1 MREDSSVADSDID
14 DRWLG
19 PVLRRGLQR
28 VPAPHGLW
36 DRIVLPRMEVRPNP
50 NYRFIWILAAT
61 SAFML
66 SVLTM
71 ARGYHLG
78 HSGNEGLGIRM
89 QLASTNVSEI
99 RTWVRDRTGLDLPL
113 RHPSSADVR
122 MAGVSLQESGDI
134 EIRFRAANQDAVMT
148 LSRSRREFPDHTY
161 ISGKSVAN
169 LKTISW
175 SVADGAYTLALHSD
189 DLRAACLVCHADS
202 TL

>member
-1 MREDSSVADSDID
+1 VPDSEID
-14 DRWLG
+14 NRWLG
-19 PVLRRGLQR
+19 PVLRRGLER

-36 DRIVLPRMEVRPNP
+36 DRIVLPRMEVGPSS
-50 NYRFIWILAAT
+50 NYRFIWILAAA

-78 HSGNEGLGIRM
+78 HSGNDGLGIRM
-89 QLASTNVSEI
+89 QLASANVSEI
-99 RTWVRDRTGLDLPL
+99 RTWVRNRTGLDLPL
-113 RHPSSADVR
+113 RNPSSAAVR
-122 MAGVSLQESGDI
+122 MVGASVQEGGDV
-134 EIRFRAANQDAVMT
+134 EVRFRAANQDAVMT
-148 LSRSRREFPDHTY
+148 VSRSRREFPDHTY

-175 SVADGAYTLALHSD
+175 SAADGAYTLALHSD